1 MLNSVLGQVLNINSA
16 LAMYKTQNPASP
28 TPGPLSPEF
37 QTTANDLLEILTKVR
52 SLTLQVQARET
63 SIGFVIPFY
72 NFMKRLCMTF
82 QHSVTCSG
90 VVAYFAVNIWKEFE
104 ACINRRYRKPEPH
117 ADEWKDHYIIAA
129 LLSPN
134 TRYSVSQTNEYES
147 YKQVFRSSLVLPD
160 VPATHS
166 TLPIRRRR
174 TFEPIS
180 LAAVLGSSFAA
191 VLPEYTEAPLDE
203 SIHAFLDLFITDK
216 NQSGLSWWADNYR
229 RFPALSIIARQYLAI
244 SAANA
249 EVERLFSTSATIMT
263 EMKKPPKSLYLQK

>member
-1 MLNSVLGQVLNINSA
+1 
-16 LAMYKTQNPASP
+16 MYKTQNATSP
-28 TPGPLSPEF
+28 TPDPLSH
-37 QTTANDLLEILTKVR
+37 
-52 SLTLQVQARET
+52 
-63 SIGFVIPFY
+63 

-82 QHSVTCSG
+82 QHSETCSG

-104 ACINRRYRKPEPH
+104 ACINWRYRKPKPP
-117 ADEWKDHYIIAA
+117 DEWKDHYIIAA

-180 LAAVLGSSFAA
+180 LAAVLESSFAA

-203 SIHAFLDLFITDK
+203 SIHTFLDLFITDK
-216 NQSGLSWWADNYR
+216 NQSGL
-229 RFPALSIIARQYLAI
+229 FVVGGQLSMLSCSKHYCPSVFSRGTVCGTVFFSQPLIFRTAVRKTVR
-244 SAANA
+244 NF
-249 EVERLFSTSATIMT
+249 EREIVSDQFT
-263 EMKKPPKSLYLQK
+263 PPPFCKNKEL